1 MARHV
6 SLGRSRWS
14 LEGGL
19 RLAAGDARSARGIS
33 KLPPEEA
40 RNFYQRFDFI
50 ASPSDSMHLF
60 VLLKDVRGM
69 VEG

>member
-1 MARHV
+1 
-6 SLGRSRWS
+6 
-14 LEGGL
+14 
-19 RLAAGDARSARGIS
+19 LAAGDARSARGIS

-60 VLLKDVRGM
+60 VLLKDVRRM